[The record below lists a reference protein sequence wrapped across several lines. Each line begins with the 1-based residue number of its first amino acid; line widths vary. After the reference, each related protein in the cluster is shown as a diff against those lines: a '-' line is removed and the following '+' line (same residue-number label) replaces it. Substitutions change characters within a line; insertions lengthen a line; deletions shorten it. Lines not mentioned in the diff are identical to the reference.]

1 MAENAAAAAAA
12 EAIRAQVAA
21 DLRTRSEDIRVA
33 AAAAAEAAH
42 AAAEAAE
49 VLPRFRR
56 LPDDPLLSDHPYGM
70 SNGRPPPPNY
80 GVITIYQY
88 HNNMYFYQ
96 IKKNPPWIVFMK
108 NKFFP

>member
-88 HNNMYFYQ
+88 HNNMYFHQ
-96 IKKNPPWIVFMK
+96 IKKIQDGLSS
-108 NKFFP
+108 